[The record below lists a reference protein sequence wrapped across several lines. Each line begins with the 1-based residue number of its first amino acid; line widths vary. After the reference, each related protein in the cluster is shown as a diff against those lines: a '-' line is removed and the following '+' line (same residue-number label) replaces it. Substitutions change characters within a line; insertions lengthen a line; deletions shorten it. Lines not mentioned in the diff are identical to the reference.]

1 MVSFWIFKW
10 GDERLGEIPWR
21 FFYIFLSCIILPPEQ
36 KYCHYR
42 SYIRYLVRYFNVLC
56 NFFCFS
62 VIFLS
67 GVWFLTLLR
76 WIVHYLVMIVI
87 VHLLYKVKLNLALRN
102 FDHLLERK
110 RISCAI
116 PLSTSVF
123 HHSLTLGII
132 WLHETPSH
140 ILTHIRSSSSMSD
153 SFILR
158 LSLVFYLNIMFYL
171 FFPKHILSNIYR
183 CKSSYLVLVLT
194 CSDLTSPLD
203 SWLFSPSYISFS

>member
-56 NFFCFS
+56 HFFCFS

-87 VHLLYKVKLNLALRN
+87 VHLLYKVKLYLALRN

>member
-1 MVSFWIFKW
+1 MGRREV
-10 GDERLGEIPWR
+10 GRNTMEILL
-21 FFYIFLSCIILPPEQ
+21 YYLLCLILPPEQ

-87 VHLLYKVKLNLALRN
+87 VHLLYKVKLNVALRN

-171 FFPKHILSNIYR
+171 FFFLN
-183 CKSSYLVLVLT
+183 T
-194 CSDLTSPLD
+194 
-203 SWLFSPSYISFS
+203 F